1 MICTV
6 GGLVV
11 NWSSR
16 TQKTTTLSSTESE
29 YIALGECGQDL
40 KFVCMF
46 LHELGIG
53 IMPGI
58 SYKDNEGAIFLV
70 KNQHLPHA
78 KIPSVFPSV
87 YWHLYF

>member
-1 MICTV
+1 MHRPENLTVINYCDASYATEKILRRSVSGIIFTV

-11 NWSSR
+11 NWSSC

-46 LHELGIG
+46 Y
-53 IMPGI
+53 M
-58 SYKDNEGAIFLV
+58 S
-70 KNQHLPHA
+70 
-78 KIPSVFPSV
+78 
-87 YWHLYF
+87 